1 MGQEGIPVSI
11 AIVIATVILG
21 AALLIGM
28 LLLAVLPTLT
38 G

>member
-1 MGQEGIPVSI
+1 MGQEGIPISI

-21 AALLIGM
+21 AVLLIGM
-28 LLLAVLPTLT
+28 LLLAVLPALI